1 MNRQARNLVIIAT
14 VVIIAVGLISF
25 FASFY
30 MGKVSLAW
38 GAAIGAGI
46 AILEFDS
53 SAVVL
58 SILLGSKSKF
68 FWGLLLTSKSLI
80 VLTLVGVLIWVL
92 KINALGF
99 IIGFSGLVAGI
110 TIAGAVVTFRPK
122 EGI

>member
-1 MNRQARNLVIIAT
+1 MNRQARDLVITVT

-25 FASFY
+25 FASY
-30 MGKVSLAW
+30 YLGMVSLAW

-58 SILLGSKSKF
+58 SVLLGSRSKF
-68 FWGLLLTSKSLI
+68 FWGLLLTSKSLM

-92 KINALGF
+92 KINAIGF

-110 TIAGAVVTFRPK
+110 TIAGAIITFRPK
-122 EGI
+122 EGV